1 METTETMDNKEK
13 LNLALKLVKELCSKC
28 SFCTPHCNIYKAQKA
43 LEALKYDWENYKE
56 ME

>member
-1 METTETMDNKEK
+1 MEIMETMDNKEK

-43 LEALKYDWENYKE
+43 LESLKYDWENYEE